1 MGINPPTNCQSHTF
15 IEKWRVCAVRIMW
28 WNYCCILAVLDF
40 NSTSIRVFVPFMKNV
55 VYDFWIRSQFGA
67 MGFSSIVFK
76 SYTFIRLQAETQNT
90 VAGSHSNSNNT
101 LVVLGFNRNGP
112 ATPKKRRR
120 LERTNKKCAGLMMGI
135 PFYLETINNWTK

>member
-1 MGINPPTNCQSHTF
+1 
-15 IEKWRVCAVRIMW
+15 
-28 WNYCCILAVLDF
+28 
-40 NSTSIRVFVPFMKNV
+40 MKNV
-55 VYDFWIRSQFGA
+55 VYDFWIRSQLGA

-112 ATPKKRRR
+112 ATPKKKKRIRK
-120 LERTNKKCAGLMMGI
+120 NKQKMCWPDDGNALL
-135 PFYLETINNWTK
+135 FRND